1 MIDHEDDIMA
11 RPARSWFQTPKQKKA
26 VADAAK
32 ATATGRGP
40 AATSDEKASKKAADR
55 DGKMKRGSRV
65 QQEPEDTAEEKR
77 AVSRGIR
84 WMPLFAQLFAPDN
97 ACWSSLHVSSHQA
110 ESVTMVVS
118 AI

>member
-1 MIDHEDDIMA
+1 VHLQTLLRKASTSVCGMQAQNMIDHEDDIMA

-40 AATSDEKASKKAADR
+40 AVTSEEKASKKMAGR
-55 DGKMKRGSRV
+55 DGKSKRGSRV
-65 QQEPEDTAEEKR
+65 QQEPADTAEEQR

-84 WMPLFAQLFAPDN
+84 
-97 ACWSSLHVSSHQA
+97 
-110 ESVTMVVS
+110 
-118 AI
+118 